1 MITHS
6 TGTKSKTKLIDNQ
19 ESKALHTDSIRAS
32 IVSLSKQEL
41 ACWILAGWWALKWE
55 LDVGWV
61 GSTDSEVNPK

>member
-1 MITHS
+1 MVPISGVPIPRSRTV
-6 TGTKSKTKLIDNQ
+6 DNQ
-19 ESKALHTDSIRAS
+19 ESKALHIDSIR

-61 GSTDSEVNPK
+61 ALIQR